1 MGLIEKV
8 FSLLEPAHWG
18 VHPADRKRPAADV
31 PVRGLPLPA
40 RLYVPLQQHIGAAAR
55 PVVLFGQTVLK
66 GQLLAEA
73 QGATSAAVHAPTS
86 GIVSAIGD
94 ISAPHPSGLSFP
106 AVTIEADGDDRWADA
121 GIAVDPFG
129 LPPQEVATRV
139 AAAGV
144 VGLGGA
150 TFPSALKLGLGLR
163 SKIHTLIINGGEC
176 EPYLSCD
183 DRLMRD
189 APDEIVDGIRIML
202 HATGA
207 TKALV
212 GIEDNKPEAIAAMT
226 AAARDFPA
234 IRIASV
240 PARYPMGSEKHLFS
254 ALTGQEVPADGRT
267 TDLGALVHNV
277 GTAWAVHEALRQ
289 GRPLVERIVTLNG
302 GAIDMPGNI
311 RVPVGALVADVLAF
325 AGLKTEPARLVMGGP
340 MMGNRLP
347 HARVPVV
354 KGTSGILALT
364 ANEAAQL
371 DPGPCIR
378 CSSCVRAC
386 PVGLL
391 PLEMSARIG
400 IDDLNGAVAFG
411 LKDCI
416 ACGCCSFVCPSRI
429 PLVHYFNHAKG
440 ELAAQGRAQLRNES
454 AKRLAAARIERL
466 ARDTQEKAAAAA
478 RRKAERAAQKAAEKA
493 AAGTTAAGAAA
504 EAAQQASKEVV
515 A

>member
-8 FSLLEPAHWG
+8 FSLLGPAIHTDWG

-31 PVRGLPLPA
+31 PVRGLPLPV
-40 RLYVPLQQHIGAAAR
+40 RLHVPLQQHIGAAAR
-55 PVVLFGQTVLK
+55 PIVLVGQTVLK
-66 GQLLAEA
+66 GQLIAEA

-86 GIVSAIGD
+86 GIVTAIGD

-106 AVTIEADGDDRWADA
+106 AVTIESDGNDRWADTGA
-121 GIAVDPFG
+121 SVDPFS
-129 LPPQEVATRV
+129 LLPQEIARRV

-163 SKIHTLIINGGEC
+163 SKIHTLILNGGEC

-189 APDEIVDGIRIML
+189 APNEIVDGIRIML

-207 TKALV
+207 TQALV

-226 AAARDFPA
+226 AAARNFPD
-234 IRIASV
+234 IKVRSV
-240 PARYPMGSEKHLFS
+240 PARYPIGSEKHLFS
-254 ALTGQEVPADGRT
+254 ELTGQKVPADGHT

-277 GTAWAVHEALRQ
+277 GTAWAVHEALRK
-289 GRPLVERIVTLNG
+289 GRPLVERLVTLNG
-302 GAIDMPGNI
+302 GALAHPGNI
-311 RVPVGALVADVLAF
+311 RVPIGALVADVLAF

-347 HARVPVV
+347 HARVPIV
-354 KGTSGILALT
+354 KGTGGILALT
-364 ANEAAQL
+364 ARETVSL
-371 DPGPCIR
+371 DPAPCIR
-378 CSSCVRAC
+378 CSRCVRAC

-391 PLEMSARIG
+391 PLEMAARIG
-400 IDDLNGAVAFG
+400 VDDFNGAVALG
-411 LKDCI
+411 LKDCL
-416 ACGCCSFVCPSRI
+416 ACGCCSYVCPSRI
-429 PLVHYFNHAKG
+429 PLVHYFNHARG
-440 ELAAQGRAQLRNES
+440 ELAAQGRAQLRNE
-454 AKRLAAARIERL
+454 AARRLAAARTERL
-466 ARDTQEKAAAAA
+466 AREAQEKAAAAA

-493 AAGTTAAGAAA
+493 A
-504 EAAQQASKEVV
+504 EAAQPASEE
-515 A
+515 ATA